1 MAETVTNVSAASPA
15 KGGAIYRAPLGT
27 SLPTTAT
34 ETLSGSYV
42 GLGYVSDDGVTN
54 TNSPESET
62 IKAFGGQ
69 PVLSK
74 QTSKEDTY
82 KFKLIEV
89 LNDNVLKAVYGDDN
103 VTGALSTGLT
113 VKANND
119 EAQEA
124 VWIIDLAMRDG
135 AAKRIILPD
144 AKVSE
149 IGDIVYKD
157 DEAAGYE
164 LTLTAMPDADGQT
177 HYEKIFKAPSGA
189 TGATVTTGA

>member
-1 MAETVTNVSAASPA
+1 MAEVVTNVSAGSPA
-15 KGGAIYRAPLGT
+15 TGGAVYRAPLGT
-27 SLPTTAT
+27 TLPTNASTSLA
-34 ETLSGSYV
+34 SAYV
-42 GLGYVSDDGVTN
+42 GLGYCSDDGVTN
-54 TNSPESET
+54 TNSPESDT
-62 IKAFGGQ
+62 IKAWGGQ
-69 PVLSK
+69 PVLSV
-74 QTSKEDTY
+74 QTSKEDTF
-82 KFKLIEV
+82 KLKLIEV

-124 VWIIDLAMRDG
+124 VWVIDVAMRDG
-135 AAKRIILPD
+135 AAKRIVLPD

-164 LTLTAMPDADGQT
+164 LTLTAMPDTDGQT
-177 HYEKIFKAPSGA
+177 HYEYILKSPSGA
-189 TGATVTTGA
+189 TGTTGA